1 MVAFFYLPSCA
12 ILNKRMI
19 RMKNLPKKKILVLE
33 DNKVIREGIKTYL
46 ENCDYLVAG
55 VSKIFEFKK
64 LFLKEFDIFIL
75 DINLPDGNAFEVVE
89 KIKNLEKP
97 IIFLTVKNEDED
109 IIKGL
114 EVGGDDYI
122 TKPFSLNV
130 LKARIETVLRRYADK
145 NSEIINF
152 KDLSLD
158 KKSTGVYIKT
168 ERIDLTHKEY
178 ELIELFLENIGKTIT
193 REYLIENFWDKN
205 GEFINDNTLSVTI
218 ARLRE
223 KLGDYGRNL
232 ITVRGLGYRFDYEE

>member
-1 MVAFFYLPSCA
+1 
-12 ILNKRMI
+12 
-19 RMKNLPKKKILVLE
+19 MKNLPKKKILVLE
-33 DNKVIREGIKTYL
+33 DNNVIREGIKTYL
-46 ENCDYLVAG
+46 ENCDYLVVG
-55 VSKIFEFKK
+55 VSKISEFKK

-89 KIKNLEKP
+89 KIKNIEKP

-122 TKPFSLNV
+122 TKPFSLSV

-168 ERIDLTHKEY
+168 DRIDLTHKEY

-193 REYLIENFWDKN
+193 REYLIENFWDKS